1 MVKNIGTWWN
11 SRNIDLVEVDGK
23 VYALH
28 GWNGEEY
35 RDCWECLGENHMDAG
50 ENYCLRPIHRFEVE
64 EIDLEELEENSPE
77 WDRAVEII
85 DYEVKSWEP

>member
-1 MVKNIGTWWN
+1 
-11 SRNIDLVEVDGK
+11 
-23 VYALH
+23 
-28 GWNGEEY
+28 
-35 RDCWECLGENHMDAG
+35 MDAG

-85 DYEVKSWEP
+85 DYEVKNWEP